1 MIPLL
6 TSNLSFPPLDQALIE
21 PNGLLAAGGD
31 LSPERL
37 LAAYSQGV
45 FPWFNED
52 DPILWWS
59 PDPRMVLFPAELK
72 VSRSLNKTLRKGGY
86 NICSDSEFSQV
97 MQACAEPRKGQSG
110 TWIHPQMVAAYVALH
125 ELGLAH
131 SVEMWRDDTLVGGL
145 YGIAIGKMF
154 FGESMFSRET
164 DASKIAF
171 VHLVRQLES
180 WEFGMIDCQMKT
192 SHLASFGA
200 REIPRKKFSQQLEKL
215 IIAPAQV
222 GKWQFDSINYE

>member
-1 MIPLL
+1 MITLL
-6 TSNLSFPPLDQALIE
+6 TSDLSFPPLDKALIE

-59 PDPRMVLFPAELK
+59 PDPRMVLFPSELK
-72 VSRSLNKTLRKGGY
+72 VSRSLNKTLKRGGCD
-86 NICSDSEFSQV
+86 IRSDSEFSQV

-110 TWIHPQMVAAYVALH
+110 TWIHPEMVAAYVALH

-131 SVEMWRDDTLVGGL
+131 SVEIWRDDMLVGGL

-171 VHLVRQLES
+171 VHLVRQLEN
-180 WEFGMIDCQMKT
+180 WEFGMIDCQMRT

-200 REIPRKKFSQQLEKL
+200 REIPRKEFSQKLDKL
-215 IIAPAQV
+215 ITAPAQV
-222 GKWQFDSINYE
+222 GKWQFDYI